1 MFPILRIFSKEFLWK
16 EFIFRHE
23 ISVLNIASVVTL
35 DGGGGDGTVWHRNSA
50 PERESSF

>member
-1 MFPILRIFSKEFLWK
+1 MFPILRILSKEVLWK

-23 ISVLNIASVVTL
+23 ISVLNIANVLTL
-35 DGGGGDGTVWHRNSA
+35 DGGGDGIVWHRNSA